1 MQGRAA
7 IHPRTVKPSMRLRTF
22 YTIAILLPLAAL
34 AAVAALGAG
43 EPTLSAGL
51 PPGATAVWL
60 YPTSAVRGL
69 VAYTIVA
76 AWLLWELRRRTPA
89 GFAPLLWL
97 APLVSTGVNI
107 LVLAPFTL
115 VHGAAREFLA
125 DEGLRV
131 VFRLVV
137 RLLIGFAYVGLV
149 VFTRDQLREGGA
161 LQADDSA

>member
-1 MQGRAA
+1 
-7 IHPRTVKPSMRLRTF
+7 MRLRTF

-34 AAVAALGAG
+34 AAVAALGGG
-43 EPTLSAGL
+43 ERDLPARL

-97 APLVSTGVNI
+97 LPLIVTGVNI
-107 LVLAPFTL
+107 LVLAPLTL
-115 VHGAAREFLA
+115 VHGDARQFLA
-125 DEGLRV
+125 DEGPRIAL
-131 VFRLVV
+131 RLVV

-149 VFTRDQLREGGA
+149 VFTREQLRDGGA
-161 LQADDSA
+161 LQTDDSA